1 MAIRDEDFDTDL
13 TLAEGDD
20 RIWFPSETAP
30 ARAPLDLR
38 SLYERER
45 ARAEGAEA
53 RCEELRRAELDSRSR
68 ASSLQTQLEKCR
80 GKLKAA
86 EEGIKKVRRTAKN
99 ALALQAE
106 VTRLEKLLSEAGVV
120 SSKRSTIVSLRMEAA
135 RLRSAVSAAE
145 VRPRPA
151 PRRSRDPEETIASL
165 GEENARLKKEVRA
178 AAPKGLGRRI
188 KFLEGEVDELRWLL
202 RGSHDHKERIE
213 ARHQDEIDWLKKDI
227 AWLREVLGQ
236 SADRHNRETAPL
248 RERNERL
255 RAATM
260 RATGMIVSLREKIA
274 GLRAQVRALEVEKKA
289 LVSRVETLEAQLAKL
304 RASRTVLSKSLFGR
318 KSEQQKK
325 PRSGRKRGQQRGAP
339 GHGRTPRPGLDERT
353 EKRNPPMDARVCS
366 CCRSCDCASSLPE
379 VTAPPVSRL
388 FDNTPYGISVWVCI
402 LFERFVCCRP
412 LHRVSA
418 WLADM
423 GLAISP
429 GTLADSVKRFVP
441 LFEPVAKAILA
452 HQNKAALRHAD
463 ETTWRVQAYREK
475 GRSSRAWLWTS
486 VSGDAVYFHIDP
498 SRSAEVAK
506 TLFGGAIGI
515 VVLVCDRLS
524 TYKSLAR
531 ELDGKVILPWC
542 WVHQRR
548 SFIDCAAGHVRL
560 TRWCQGWIE
569 RVAEIYRLNKARL
582 EHYDPGLAH
591 PAPEFDAAQGELEAV
606 VERLF
611 ADAEAEL
618 AGLSDK
624 ALRAKPLRSLLN
636 HREGLCVFIDKPQ
649 VPMDNN
655 RAELALRG
663 AVIGRHLSFGSDS
676 EKGAKFTAM
685 MYSVAGTLAL
695 NGIDVRRWLEE
706 WLKVCAKNGGKPP
719 DDLSAWLP
727 WSMRE
732 ARRRALAAPG

>member
-1 MAIRDEDFDTDL
+1 M
-13 TLAEGDD
+13 
-20 RIWFPSETAP
+20 
-30 ARAPLDLR
+30 
-38 SLYERER
+38 
-45 ARAEGAEA
+45 
-53 RCEELRRAELDSRSR
+53 
-68 ASSLQTQLEKCR
+68 
-80 GKLKAA
+80 
-86 EEGIKKVRRTAKN
+86 
-99 ALALQAE
+99 
-106 VTRLEKLLSEAGVV
+106 TRLEKLLSEAGVV

-227 AWLREVLGQ
+227 AWLRKVLGQ
-236 SADRHNRETAPL
+236 SADRHNRETAPLRKQLDRRRAAAKRLVEARDRTIAWL

-366 CCRSCDCASSLPE
+366 CCGKPYIANGERSTTVVEIEVKAHTRRIVRPRWRRSCDCASSLPE
-379 VTAPPVSRL
+379 VTAPPVLRL
-388 FDNTPYGISVWVCI
+388 FHNTPYGISVWVCI
-402 LFERFVCCRP
+402 MFERFVCCRP

-423 GLAISP
+423 GLAMSP

-531 ELDGKVILPWC
+531 ELDGKVILQWC

-636 HREGLCVFIDKPQ
+636 HREGLCVFVDKPQ

>member
-1 MAIRDEDFDTDL
+1 M
-13 TLAEGDD
+13 
-20 RIWFPSETAP
+20 
-30 ARAPLDLR
+30 
-38 SLYERER
+38 
-45 ARAEGAEA
+45 
-53 RCEELRRAELDSRSR
+53 
-68 ASSLQTQLEKCR
+68 
-80 GKLKAA
+80 
-86 EEGIKKVRRTAKN
+86 
-99 ALALQAE
+99 
-106 VTRLEKLLSEAGVV
+106 TRLEKLLSEAGVV

-366 CCRSCDCASSLPE
+366 CCGKPYIANGERSTTVVEIEVKAHTRRIVRPRWRRSCDCASSLPE

-524 TYKSLAR
+524 TYKSLVSIAT
-531 ELDGKVILPWC
+531 EN
-542 WVHQRR
+542 
-548 SFIDCAAGHVRL
+548 F
-560 TRWCQGWIE
+560 
-569 RVAEIYRLNKARL
+569 
-582 EHYDPGLAH
+582 
-591 PAPEFDAAQGELEAV
+591 
-606 VERLF
+606 
-611 ADAEAEL
+611 
-618 AGLSDK
+618 
-624 ALRAKPLRSLLN
+624 SL
-636 HREGLCVFIDKPQ
+636 
-649 VPMDNN
+649 
-655 RAELALRG
+655 
-663 AVIGRHLSFGSDS
+663 
-676 EKGAKFTAM
+676 
-685 MYSVAGTLAL
+685 
-695 NGIDVRRWLEE
+695 
-706 WLKVCAKNGGKPP
+706 
-719 DDLSAWLP
+719 
-727 WSMRE
+727 
-732 ARRRALAAPG
+732 

>member
-20 RIWFPSETAP
+20 RIWLPSETAP

-418 WLADM
+418 
-423 GLAISP
+423 
-429 GTLADSVKRFVP
+429 
-441 LFEPVAKAILA
+441 
-452 HQNKAALRHAD
+452 
-463 ETTWRVQAYREK
+463 
-475 GRSSRAWLWTS
+475 
-486 VSGDAVYFHIDP
+486 
-498 SRSAEVAK
+498 
-506 TLFGGAIGI
+506 
-515 VVLVCDRLS
+515 
-524 TYKSLAR
+524 
-531 ELDGKVILPWC
+531 
-542 WVHQRR
+542 
-548 SFIDCAAGHVRL
+548 
-560 TRWCQGWIE
+560 
-569 RVAEIYRLNKARL
+569 NKARL
-582 EHYDPGLAH
+582 EHYDPGLA
-591 PAPEFDAAQGELEAV
+591 
-606 VERLF
+606 
-611 ADAEAEL
+611 AE
-618 AGLSDK
+618 
-624 ALRAKPLRSLLN
+624 
-636 HREGLCVFIDKPQ
+636 
-649 VPMDNN
+649 
-655 RAELALRG
+655 
-663 AVIGRHLSFGSDS
+663 
-676 EKGAKFTAM
+676 T
-685 MYSVAGTLAL
+685 
-695 NGIDVRRWLEE
+695 
-706 WLKVCAKNGGKPP
+706 KV
-719 DDLSAWLP
+719 S
-727 WSMRE
+727 
-732 ARRRALAAPG
+732 

>member
-1 MAIRDEDFDTDL
+1 MLNATSLFPYLTMRDRAFAVTGGRV
-13 TLAEGDD
+13 TG
-20 RIWFPSETAP
+20 
-30 ARAPLDLR
+30 ARRVDNPHH
-38 SLYERER
+38 
-45 ARAEGAEA
+45 EA
-53 RCEELRRAELDSRSR
+53 S
-68 ASSLQTQLEKCR
+68 
-80 GKLKAA
+80 G
-86 EEGIKKVRRTAKN
+86 
-99 ALALQAE
+99 
-106 VTRLEKLLSEAGVV
+106 
-120 SSKRSTIVSLRMEAA
+120 ME
-135 RLRSAVSAAE
+135 
-145 VRPRPA
+145 P
-151 PRRSRDPEETIASL
+151 
-165 GEENARLKKEVRA
+165 
-178 AAPKGLGRRI
+178 
-188 KFLEGEVDELRWLL
+188 
-202 RGSHDHKERIE
+202 
-213 ARHQDEIDWLKKDI
+213 
-227 AWLREVLGQ
+227 
-236 SADRHNRETAPL
+236 NREWRITV
-248 RERNERL
+248 RG
-255 RAATM
+255 ATM

-289 LVSRVETLEAQLAKL
+289 LVSRVETLEAQLVKL

-366 CCRSCDCASSLPE
+366 CCGKPYIANGERSTTVVEIEVKAHTRRIVRPRWRRSCDCASSLPE
-379 VTAPPVSRL
+379 VTAPPVLRL

-423 GLAISP
+423 GLAMSP

-531 ELDGKVILPWC
+531 ELDGKVILQWC

-548 SFIDCAAGHVRL
+548 SFIDCAAGHVRPHPL
-560 TRWCQGWIE
+560 VPGMDRAGRGDLPAEQGAAGAL
-569 RVAEIYRLNKARL
+569 RPRSRT
-582 EHYDPGLAH
+582 PGAGVRRGAGRTGSGGR
-591 PAPEFDAAQGELEAV
+591 APVRRRRSRAGRPVGQGAQGQAATLAAQPPGGV
-606 VERLF
+606 VRL
-611 ADAEAEL
+611 
-618 AGLSDK
+618 
-624 ALRAKPLRSLLN
+624 
-636 HREGLCVFIDKPQ
+636 HRQ
-649 VPMDNN
+649 
-655 RAELALRG
+655 AT
-663 AVIGRHLSFGSDS
+663 GSD
-676 EKGAKFTAM
+676 G
-685 MYSVAGTLAL
+685 
-695 NGIDVRRWLEE
+695 
-706 WLKVCAKNGGKPP
+706 
-719 DDLSAWLP
+719 
-727 WSMRE
+727 
-732 ARRRALAAPG
+732 